1 MIATPGA
8 SATLLGTA
16 ATIAGLDDAAAS
28 FGGGCVPGQGGSP
41 PKAVSVPAADAG
53 GCLGDLVREIELMR
67 DLDHPNIVR
76 YLGAVRDDE
85 RGVLYILMEFVAGG
99 SIASI
104 VRKYGGLAEET

>member
-53 GCLGDLVREIELMR
+53 GCLGDLDGTVKRT
-67 DLDHPNIVR
+67 
-76 YLGAVRDDE
+76 
-85 RGVLYILMEFVAGG
+85 
-99 SIASI
+99 S
-104 VRKYGGLAEET
+104 